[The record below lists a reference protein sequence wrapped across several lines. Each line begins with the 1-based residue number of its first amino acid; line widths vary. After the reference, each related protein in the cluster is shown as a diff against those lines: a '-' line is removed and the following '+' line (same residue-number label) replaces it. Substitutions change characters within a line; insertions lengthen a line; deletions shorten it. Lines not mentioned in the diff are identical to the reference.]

1 MGEALNGL
9 KRTMMCG
16 EPREINVGE
25 KITLMGW
32 VQRNRKLGGLQ
43 FIDLRD
49 RTGIMQIVFG
59 EEINAESFEKAKAVR
74 PEYCIAVTGEVV
86 LREAPNTAMETGM
99 VELKCESIKVLSES
113 ETPPIYIK
121 EGLDAAENIRLKYRY
136 LDLRRPDMQKI
147 FMIRN
152 RATKAVRDYLDN
164 NGFLEVET
172 PILNKSTPEGAR
184 DYLVPSRNY
193 PGMFYALPQSPQIF
207 KQLLMVSGFDKYYQV
222 AKCFRDEDL
231 RANRQPEFT
240 QIDLEMSFVEQDDVM
255 ALNEGL
261 IAHVFKEVLGHE
273 VKLPIKRMPFKEAME
288 KYGSDKPDL
297 RFGMEI
303 TDITD
308 CVKGMDFVV
317 FKSALEMGGSV
328 RALCLKGGA
337 DLGRKPLD
345 KLVDF
350 VKGYKAKGLAWI
362 QLKED
367 GIKSSIAKF
376 LADDVTENIIKTMG
390 AEIGDAILIVADKN
404 SVVFQSLGALRLE
417 LAKQFDLIKDKEEFN
432 FTWITE
438 FPLFEYNEE
447 ENRYHAAH
455 HPFTAPMD
463 EDLDMIETNPGA
475 VRSKAY
481 DLVLNG
487 EELGGG
493 SIRIHDSELQ
503 TRMFKALGFTEE
515 SAYERFGFLIDAFKF
530 GPPPMDEDLD
540 MIETNPGAVRSKA
553 YDLVLNGEELGG
565 GSIRIHDSELQTRMF
580 KALGFTEESAYERFG
595 FLIDAFKF
603 GPPPHGGLA
612 FGLDRMIMFL
622 AGTENIKDVIAFPK
636 NQNAYCYLSEA
647 PNVVDQ
653 KQIDELGLIIK
664 STDKE

>member
-1 MGEALNGL
+1 MGEALGGL
-9 KRTMMCG
+9 KRTLMCG
-16 EPREINVGE
+16 EVRENNVSQ

-59 EEINAESFEKAKAVR
+59 EAINAEAFEKAKDVR

-86 LREAPNTAMETGM
+86 LREAPNHNMPTGL
-99 VELKCESIKVLSES
+99 VELKCESLKILSES
-113 ETPPIYIK
+113 DTPPIYIK
-121 EGLDAAENIRLKYRY
+121 EGLDAAESIRLKYRY
-136 LDLRRPDMQKI
+136 LDLRRPDMQRI

-152 RATKAVRDYLDN
+152 RISKSVRDYLDEN
-164 NGFLEVET
+164 NFLEVET
-172 PILNKSTPEGAR
+172 PMLTKSTPEGAR

-207 KQLLMVSGFDKYYQV
+207 KQLLMVSGFDRYYQIV
-222 AKCFRDEDL
+222 KCFRDEDL

-240 QIDLEMSFVEQDDVM
+240 QIDLEMSFVEQEDVIKM
-255 ALNEGL
+255 NEGL
-261 IAHVFKEVLGHE
+261 IAHVFKEVAGVD
-273 VKLPIKRMPFKEAME
+273 VKLPIKRMTFKDAME

-303 TDITD
+303 TDITED
-308 CVKGMDFVV
+308 VKDMDFVV
-317 FKSALEMGGSV
+317 FKSAIEVGGSV

-337 DLGRKPLD
+337 ELGRKPID
-345 KLVDF
+345 KLSEF
-350 VKGYKAKGLAWI
+350 VKTYKAKGLAWI

-367 GIKSSIAKF
+367 GVKSSISKF
-376 LADDVTENIIKTMG
+376 LTDDVTNSIVKTMG
-390 AEIGDAILIVADKN
+390 AEVGDAIFIVADKN

-417 LAKQFDLIKDKEEFN
+417 LAKQFDLIKDKNEFN

-438 FPLFEYNEE
+438 FPLFEYDEE
-447 ENRYHAAH
+447 EERYHAAH
-455 HPFTAPMD
+455 HPFTSPMD
-463 EDLDMIETNPGA
+463 EDLNMLETNPGE

-493 SIRIHDSELQ
+493 SIRIHDSKLQ
-503 TRMFKALGFTEE
+503 QRMFKALGFTEE
-515 SAYERFGFLIDAFKF
+515 SA
-530 GPPPMDEDLD
+530 
-540 MIETNPGAVRSKA
+540 
-553 YDLVLNGEELGG
+553 
-565 GSIRIHDSELQTRMF
+565 Q
-580 KALGFTEESAYERFG
+580 ERFG

-612 FGLDRMIMFL
+612 FGLDRMVMFL

-647 PNVVDQ
+647 PNIADE
-653 KQIDELGLIIK
+653 KQLQELGISINIK
-664 STDKE
+664 

>member
-1 MGEALNGL
+1 MGEALGGL
-9 KRTMMCG
+9 KRTLMCG
-16 EPREINVGE
+16 EVRESNVSQ

-59 EEINAESFEKAKAVR
+59 EEINAEAFEKAKDVR

-86 LREAPNTAMETGM
+86 LREAPNQNMPTGL
-99 VELKCESIKVLSES
+99 VELKCESLKILSES
-113 ETPPIYIK
+113 DTPPIYIK

-136 LDLRRPDMQKI
+136 LDLRRPDMQRI
-147 FMIRN
+147 FMIRS
-152 RATKAVRDYLDN
+152 KVSKSVRDYLDAN
-164 NGFLEVET
+164 NFLEVET
-172 PILNKSTPEGAR
+172 PMLTKSTPEGAR

-207 KQLLMVSGFDKYYQV
+207 KQLLMVSGFDRYYQIV
-222 AKCFRDEDL
+222 KCFRDEDL

-240 QIDLEMSFVEQDDVM
+240 QIDLEMSFVEEEDVIKM
-255 ALNEGL
+255 NEGL
-261 IAHVFKEVLGHE
+261 IAHVFKEVAGVD
-273 VKLPIKRMPFKEAME
+273 VKLPIKRMTFKDAME

-303 TDITD
+303 TNITED
-308 CVKGMDFVV
+308 VKDMDFVV
-317 FKSALEMGGSV
+317 FKSAIENGGSV

-337 DLGRKPLD
+337 SLGRKPID
-345 KLVDF
+345 KLGEF
-350 VKGYKAKGLAWI
+350 VKTYKAKGLAWI
-362 QLKED
+362 QIKED

-376 LADDVTENIIKTMG
+376 LTDDVTNSIVKTMN
-390 AEIGDAILIVADKN
+390 AEVGDAIFIVADKN

-417 LAKQFDLIKDKEEFN
+417 LAKQFDLIKDKNEFN

-438 FPLFEYNEE
+438 FPLFEYSEE
-447 ENRYHAAH
+447 DGRYYAAH
-455 HPFTAPMD
+455 HPFTSPMD
-463 EDLDMIETNPGA
+463 EDIDMLESNPGE
-475 VRSKAY
+475 VRAKAY

-493 SIRIHDSELQ
+493 SIRIHDSNLQ
-503 TRMFKALGFTEE
+503 SKMFKVLGFTEE
-515 SAYERFGFLIDAFKF
+515 SA
-530 GPPPMDEDLD
+530 
-540 MIETNPGAVRSKA
+540 
-553 YDLVLNGEELGG
+553 
-565 GSIRIHDSELQTRMF
+565 Q
-580 KALGFTEESAYERFG
+580 ERFG

-647 PNVVDQ
+647 PNIVDENQ
-653 KQIDELGLIIK
+653 LEDLGIAIAK
-664 STDKE
+664 KEQ

>member
-1 MGEALNGL
+1 MGEALGGL
-9 KRTMMCG
+9 KRTLMCG
-16 EPREINVGE
+16 EVRENNVSQ

-59 EEINAESFEKAKAVR
+59 EAINAEAFEKAKDVR

-86 LREAPNTAMETGM
+86 LREAPNHNMLTGL
-99 VELKCESIKVLSES
+99 VELKCESLKILSES
-113 ETPPIYIK
+113 DTPPIYIK
-121 EGLDAAENIRLKYRY
+121 EGLDAAESIRLKYRY
-136 LDLRRPDMQKI
+136 LDLRRPDMQRI

-152 RATKAVRDYLDN
+152 RISKSVRDYLDDN
-164 NGFLEVET
+164 NFLEVET
-172 PILNKSTPEGAR
+172 PMLTKSTPEGAR

-207 KQLLMVSGFDKYYQV
+207 KQLLMVSGFDRYYQIV
-222 AKCFRDEDL
+222 KCFRDEDL

-240 QIDLEMSFVEQDDVM
+240 QIDLEMSFVEQEDVIKM
-255 ALNEGL
+255 NEGL
-261 IAHVFKEVLGHE
+261 IAHVFKEVAGVD
-273 VKLPIKRMPFKEAME
+273 VKLPIKRMTFKDAME

-303 TDITD
+303 TNITED
-308 CVKGMDFVV
+308 VKDMDFVV
-317 FKSALEMGGSV
+317 FKSAIEAGGSV

-337 DLGRKPLD
+337 DLGRKPID
-345 KLVDF
+345 KLGEF
-350 VKGYKAKGLAWI
+350 VKTYKAKGLAWI

-376 LADDVTENIIKTMG
+376 LTDDVTNSIVKTMG
-390 AEIGDAILIVADKN
+390 AEVGDAIFIVADKN

-417 LAKQFDLIKDKEEFN
+417 LAKQFDLIKDKNEFN

-438 FPLFEYNEE
+438 FPLFEYDEE
-447 ENRYHAAH
+447 EGRYHAAH
-455 HPFTAPMD
+455 HPFTSPMD
-463 EDLDMIETNPGA
+463 EDIDMLETNPGE

-493 SIRIHDSELQ
+493 SIRIHDSKLQ
-503 TRMFKALGFTEE
+503 QKMFKALGFTEE
-515 SAYERFGFLIDAFKF
+515 SA
-530 GPPPMDEDLD
+530 
-540 MIETNPGAVRSKA
+540 
-553 YDLVLNGEELGG
+553 
-565 GSIRIHDSELQTRMF
+565 Q
-580 KALGFTEESAYERFG
+580 ERFG

-612 FGLDRMIMFL
+612 FGLDRMVMFL

-647 PNVVDQ
+647 PNIADE
-653 KQIDELGLIIK
+653 KQLQELGISIN
-664 STDKE
+664 TKED

>member
-1 MGEALNGL
+1 MGEALGGL
-9 KRTMMCG
+9 KRTLMCG
-16 EPREINVGE
+16 EVRENNVSQ

-59 EEINAESFEKAKAVR
+59 EAINAEAFEKAKDVR

-86 LREAPNTAMETGM
+86 LREAPNHNMPTGL
-99 VELKCESIKVLSES
+99 VELKCESLKILSES
-113 ETPPIYIK
+113 DTPPIYIK
-121 EGLDAAENIRLKYRY
+121 EGLDAAESIRLKYRY
-136 LDLRRPDMQKI
+136 LDLRRPDMQRI

-152 RATKAVRDYLDN
+152 RISKSVRDYLDDN
-164 NGFLEVET
+164 NFLEVET
-172 PILNKSTPEGAR
+172 PMLTKSTPEGAR

-207 KQLLMVSGFDKYYQV
+207 KQLLMVSGFDRYYQIV
-222 AKCFRDEDL
+222 KCFRDEDL

-240 QIDLEMSFVEQDDVM
+240 QIDLEMSFVEQEDVIKM
-255 ALNEGL
+255 NEGL
-261 IAHVFKEVLGHE
+261 IAHVFKEVAGVD
-273 VKLPIKRMPFKEAME
+273 VKLPIKRMTFKDAME

-297 RFGMEI
+297 RFEMEI
-303 TDITD
+303 TNITED
-308 CVKGMDFVV
+308 VKDMDFVV
-317 FKSALEMGGSV
+317 FKSAIEAGGSV

-337 DLGRKPLD
+337 DLGRKPID
-345 KLVDF
+345 KLGEF
-350 VKGYKAKGLAWI
+350 VKTYKAKGLAWI

-367 GIKSSIAKF
+367 GVKSSIAKF
-376 LADDVTENIIKTMG
+376 LTDDVTNSIVKTMG
-390 AEIGDAILIVADKN
+390 AEVGDAIFIVADKN

-417 LAKQFDLIKDKEEFN
+417 LAKQFDLIKDKNEFN

-438 FPLFEYNEE
+438 FPLFEYDEE
-447 ENRYHAAH
+447 EGRYHAAH
-455 HPFTAPMD
+455 HPFTSPMD
-463 EDLDMIETNPGA
+463 EDLNMLETNPGE

-493 SIRIHDSELQ
+493 SIRIHDSKLQ
-503 TRMFKALGFTEE
+503 QRMFKALGFTEE
-515 SAYERFGFLIDAFKF
+515 SA
-530 GPPPMDEDLD
+530 
-540 MIETNPGAVRSKA
+540 
-553 YDLVLNGEELGG
+553 
-565 GSIRIHDSELQTRMF
+565 Q
-580 KALGFTEESAYERFG
+580 ERFG

-612 FGLDRMIMFL
+612 FGLDRMVMFL

-647 PNVVDQ
+647 PNIADE
-653 KQIDELGLIIK
+653 KQLQELGISINV
-664 STDKE
+664 KEK

>member
-1 MGEALNGL
+1 MGEALSGL
-9 KRTMMCG
+9 KRSLMCG
-16 EPREINVGE
+16 EVRESNVSQ

-32 VQRNRKLGGLQ
+32 LQRNRKLGGLQ

-59 EEINAESFEKAKAVR
+59 EEINAEAFEKAKDVR

-86 LREAPNTAMETGM
+86 LREAPNHNMPTGL
-99 VELKCESIKVLSES
+99 VELKCESLKVLSES

-136 LDLRRPDMQKI
+136 LDLRRPDMQRI
-147 FMIRN
+147 FMIRSKIS
-152 RATKAVRDYLDN
+152 KAVRDYLDAN
-164 NGFLEVET
+164 NFLEVET
-172 PILNKSTPEGAR
+172 PILTKSTPEGAR

-207 KQLLMVSGFDKYYQV
+207 KQLLMVSGFDRYYQI

-255 ALNEGL
+255 KMNEGV
-261 IAHVFKEVLGHE
+261 IAHVFKEVAGVD
-273 VKLPIKRMPFKEAME
+273 VKLPIKRMTFKDAME

-303 TDITD
+303 TNITED
-308 CVKGMDFVV
+308 VKDMDFVV
-317 FKSALEMGGSV
+317 FKSAIEAGGSV

-337 DLGRKPLD
+337 DLGRKPID
-345 KLVDF
+345 KLGEF
-350 VKGYKAKGLAWI
+350 VKTYKAKGLAWI
-362 QLKED
+362 QIKED

-376 LADDVTENIIKTMG
+376 LTDDVTNSIIKTMN
-390 AEIGDAILIVADKN
+390 AEVGDAIFIVADKN

-417 LAKQFDLIKDKEEFN
+417 LAKQFDLIKDKNEFN

-438 FPLFEYNEE
+438 FPLFEYSEE
-447 ENRYHAAH
+447 DGRYYAAH
-455 HPFTAPMD
+455 HPFTSPMD
-463 EDLDMIETNPGA
+463 EDLDMIESNPGE

-493 SIRIHDSELQ
+493 SIRIHDSKLQ
-503 TRMFKALGFTEE
+503 QRMFKALGFTEE
-515 SAYERFGFLIDAFKF
+515 SA
-530 GPPPMDEDLD
+530 
-540 MIETNPGAVRSKA
+540 
-553 YDLVLNGEELGG
+553 
-565 GSIRIHDSELQTRMF
+565 Q
-580 KALGFTEESAYERFG
+580 ERFG

-612 FGLDRMIMFL
+612 FGLDRMVMFL

-647 PNVVDQ
+647 PNIVDE
-653 KQIDELGLIIK
+653 KQLDDLGISINK
-664 STDKE
+664 KEEQ

>member
-1 MGEALNGL
+1 MGEALSGL
-9 KRTMMCG
+9 KRTLMCG
-16 EPREINVGE
+16 EVRESNVSQ

-59 EEINAESFEKAKAVR
+59 EEINKDAFEKAKDVR

-86 LREAPNTAMETGM
+86 LREAPNHNMPTGL
-99 VELKCESIKVLSES
+99 VELKCESLKVLSES

-121 EGLDAAENIRLKYRY
+121 EDLDAAESIRLKYRY
-136 LDLRRPDMQKI
+136 LDLRRPDMQRI
-147 FMIRN
+147 FMIRS
-152 RATKAVRDYLDN
+152 KASKAIRDYLDN
-164 NGFLEVET
+164 NNFLEVET
-172 PILNKSTPEGAR
+172 PMLTKSTPEGAR

-207 KQLLMVSGFDKYYQV
+207 KQLLMVSGFDRYYQIV
-222 AKCFRDEDL
+222 KCFRDEDL

-240 QIDLEMSFVEQDDVM
+240 QVDLEMSFVEENDVM
-255 ALNEGL
+255 SMNEGL
-261 IAHVFKEVLGHE
+261 IAHVFKEVAG
-273 VKLPIKRMPFKEAME
+273 VDVSLPIKRMTFKDAME

-303 TDITD
+303 TNITED
-308 CVKGMDFVV
+308 VKDMDFVV
-317 FKSALEMGGSV
+317 FKSAIENGGSV

-337 DLGRKPLD
+337 DLGRKPID
-345 KLVDF
+345 KLGEF
-350 VKGYKAKGLAWI
+350 VKTYKAKGLAWI
-362 QLKED
+362 QIKED

-376 LADDVTENIIKTMG
+376 LTDEVTNSIIKTMN
-390 AEIGDAILIVADKN
+390 AEVGDAIFIVADKN

-417 LAKQFDLIKDKEEFN
+417 LAKQFDLIKDKNEFN

-438 FPLFEYNEE
+438 FPLFEYSEE
-447 ENRYHAAH
+447 DGRYYAAH
-455 HPFTAPMD
+455 HPFTSPMD
-463 EDLDMIETNPGA
+463 EDIDMLESNPGE
-475 VRSKAY
+475 VRAKAY

-493 SIRIHDSELQ
+493 SIRIHDSKLQ
-503 TRMFKALGFTEE
+503 EKMFKVLGFTEE
-515 SAYERFGFLIDAFKF
+515 SAK
-530 GPPPMDEDLD
+530 
-540 MIETNPGAVRSKA
+540 
-553 YDLVLNGEELGG
+553 
-565 GSIRIHDSELQTRMF
+565 
-580 KALGFTEESAYERFG
+580 ERFG

-622 AGTENIKDVIAFPK
+622 AGTDNIKDVIAFPK

-647 PNVVDQ
+647 PNVVDEN
-653 KQIDELGLIIK
+653 QIEELGIEIAK
-664 STDKE
+664 KEDKE

>member
-1 MGEALNGL
+1 MGESLNGL

-16 EPREINVGE
+16 EPREEHVGK

-32 VQRNRKLGGLQ
+32 VQRNRKLGALE

-49 RTGIMQIVFG
+49 KTGIMQVVFG
-59 EEINAESFEKAKAVR
+59 EEINAEAFEKAKGVR
-74 PEYCIAVTGEVV
+74 SEYCVAVTGEVV
-86 LREAPNTAMETGM
+86 KRESINENMPTGF
-99 VELKCESIKVLSES
+99 VELKCESIKILSES

-121 EGLDAAENIRLKYRY
+121 EDLDAAENIRLKYRY
-136 LDLRRPDMQKI
+136 LDLRRPDMHKI
-147 FMIRN
+147 FEIRSKT
-152 RATKAVRDYLDN
+152 TKAIRDYLEEN
-164 NGFLEVET
+164 NFLDVET
-172 PILNKSTPEGAR
+172 PILSKSSPEGAR

-207 KQLLMVSGFDKYYQV
+207 KQLLMVSGFDRYYQI

-240 QIDLEMSFVEQDDVM
+240 QVDMELSFVEQEDIM
-255 ALNEGL
+255 AVNEGL
-261 IAHVFKEVLGHE
+261 IAHVFKKVAG
-273 VKLPIKRMPFKEAME
+273 VDVQLPIKRMTFKDAME

-303 TDITD
+303 TNITED
-308 CVKGMDFVV
+308 VKDLDFVV
-317 FKSALEMGGSV
+317 FKSAIEAGGSV

-345 KLVDF
+345 KLGEF
-350 VKGYKAKGLAWI
+350 VKTYKAKGLAWI

-367 GIKSSIAKF
+367 GVKSSIAKF
-376 LADDVTENIIKTMG
+376 LTDDVTNSIVKTMS
-390 AEIGDAILIVADKN
+390 AETGDAILIVADKN

-417 LAKQFDLIKDKEEFN
+417 LAKQFDLIKDKNEFN

-438 FPLFEYNEE
+438 FPLFEYSEE
-447 ENRYHAAH
+447 EERYKACH

-463 EDLDMIETNPGA
+463 EDLDFIESDPGN

-493 SIRIHDSELQ
+493 SIRIHDTALQ
-503 TRMFKALGFTEE
+503 ERMFRALGLTDEVVN
-515 SAYERFGFLIDAFKF
+515 ERFGYL
-530 GPPPMDEDLD
+530 
-540 MIETNPGAVRSKA
+540 
-553 YDLVLNGEELGG
+553 
-565 GSIRIHDSELQTRMF
+565 LQ
-580 KALGFTEESAYERFG
+580 
-595 FLIDAFKF
+595 AFKF

-647 PNVVDQ
+647 PNIVDE
-653 KQIDELGLIIK
+653 KQLTELGIGILPK
-664 STDKE
+664 EEKNDKE